1 MGRRRATICRRT
13 IITRYAPVGLAP
25 TRSVFDA
32 RRLSALAPVGGHG
45 QAPARF
51 NVHRC
56 RGPSR
61 MWSSNGSP
69 WRSAVAPCHS
79 VRLPIALIFN
89 GVPSLSP
96 SLSLNGV
103 VPHPHRQG
111 VAGRRDVHARR
122 ASGAVR
128 TFWGGRTRNAWH
140 TCESTLL
147 GHSPQHTATRVKSRG
162 TCTRNPGP
170 RFSLPVLPFST
181 SSGSPP
187 TRTSTESFPSR
198 GIA

>member
-13 IITRYAPVGLAP
+13 IITRYASVGLAP
-25 TRSVFDA
+25 ARSVFDA

-51 NVHRC
+51 NVHRF

-111 VAGRRDVHARR
+111 VAGRRTRTALGER
-122 ASGAVR
+122 AVR
-128 TFWGGRTRNAWH
+128 TFWGGGRTRNAWRAQMQGNVVRLFPTAHRH
-140 TCESTLL
+140 TC
-147 GHSPQHTATRVKSRG
+147 QVSRHVYG
-162 TCTRNPGP
+162 NPGP
-170 RFSLPVLPFST
+170 RFSLEPARTSILDQSVL
-181 SSGSPP
+181 SPP
-187 TRTSTESFPSR
+187 VDT
-198 GIA
+198 

>member
-13 IITRYAPVGLAP
+13 IITRYASVGLAP
-25 TRSVFDA
+25 ARSVFDA

-51 NVHRC
+51 NVHRF

-111 VAGRRDVHARR
+111 VADRDDARR
-122 ASGAVR
+122 ASGADFSWALGVKR
-128 TFWGGRTRNAWH
+128 GTHCDAH
-140 TCESTLL
+140 TCKSTLL

-162 TCTRNPGP
+162 TCTVIPGHGSACP
-170 RFSLPVLPFST
+170 YFHLDQSVL
-181 SSGSPP
+181 SPP
-187 TRTSTESFPSR
+187 VDT
-198 GIA
+198 